1 MGLDDFKTES
11 KTSTPSKSSN
21 SSTSGV
27 DDFLDA
33 ENADEVDVSGGFS
46 IPTQDDDEKE
56 TDVVKVFG
64 GPGTGKTTTI
74 VGNTEIPDF
83 SGIMERMFRQR
94 SPDNIMLIA
103 YTRAAADE
111 AKNRLVQL
119 TDVSKSKADE
129 RITTIHSMAMRFNN
143 LQPKDIV
150 EIRYSN
156 DKYNFCQKVGL
167 EYKLDNSDDDEAQ
180 MLSTPDDD
188 GHLFFKMLSWLKS
201 KLKSPS
207 EYEDCPLAP
216 DWPHGEQKFVKA
228 ANKWEEYKNQKGIW
242 EFDDA
247 ILECVDNGD
256 TVDTQYLFVDEVQD
270 LYPLQQ
276 AFLDNQFGHVERI
289 FLAGDD
295 DQCLPPSSPVL
306 VEAPEQNN
314 ANNSGLQAFSS
325 EVIESDIKNATR
337 KPIKD
342 VEIGERVVSATGN
355 GEAQFFTVT
364 DKIKSKVVNKRFRT
378 FTTKE
383 GYELTVTDNHKL
395 FNRLPSEKFNS
406 SGGWQY
412 VYAMRDIE
420 NRWRIGQ
427 TDNLRKRLNVERT
440 ARCIVPL
447 GAYDSKEEALLAE
460 QIYSVKYGIPTITFT
475 QRQGEILSS
484 EENKKKLYSAV
495 PHDIEGL
502 AQEAEVDLSKPPMFK
517 KATTRERTNSININ
531 IDKCSDARGGSMG
544 HKLSVH
550 TSNEEAIEELKNIDE
565 LNANERNRGGW
576 RFRKYS
582 NDYKLLGN
590 IAQKV
595 QQKVGGDIITQFDLT
610 ESRDKALVIPASNV
624 VEGTFIPVLD
634 GEEIVWDEV
643 VQIENEYKDETV
655 YDLTVDQTHNY
666 VASGVAIS
674 NTIYEWAGAKPEYFL
689 EMDGKINNE
698 MPKLWEDKAGYWE
711 DEGIYILDQSWRM
724 PNEILELAKMTINKV
739 NERQDKQIKP
749 HHEGGKF
756 VPLRR
761 PNPRDV
767 ISLINPD
774 DTMVL
779 FRAKYQMN
787 NFGQELI
794 DCGIPYIDRFKTW
807 KKDVLNLRDGI
818 AALKNDKRLMSG
830 TQASRV
836 IEELPSAAIKR
847 GENKK
852 RLKRKF
858 GNRSEVQTAQV
869 VDVCRYRRPNDDSSL
884 MRWCKEFATD
894 DMHYYR
900 AEAVRNNLRKDKE
913 HLDPEGVELETIHGS
928 KGQEADTIILST
940 DTTQSVLDNMP
951 PGDMT
956 DAERRLYYVGMT
968 RTKNRLIMCEG
979 LDKDSEQLTLDQII
993 GKEWREKHEWAN
1005 QKIAQ

>member
-207 EYEDCPLAP
+207 EYEDCPLAS

-247 ILECVDNGD
+247 ILECVDNED

-295 DQCLPPSSPVL
+295 DQ
-306 VEAPEQNN
+306 
-314 ANNSGLQAFSS
+314 
-325 EVIESDIKNATR
+325 
-337 KPIKD
+337 
-342 VEIGERVVSATGN
+342 
-355 GEAQFFTVT
+355 
-364 DKIKSKVVNKRFRT
+364 
-378 FTTKE
+378 
-383 GYELTVTDNHKL
+383 
-395 FNRLPSEKFNS
+395 
-406 SGGWQY
+406 
-412 VYAMRDIE
+412 
-420 NRWRIGQ
+420 
-427 TDNLRKRLNVERT
+427 
-440 ARCIVPL
+440 
-447 GAYDSKEEALLAE
+447 
-460 QIYSVKYGIPTITFT
+460 
-475 QRQGEILSS
+475 
-484 EENKKKLYSAV
+484 
-495 PHDIEGL
+495 
-502 AQEAEVDLSKPPMFK
+502 
-517 KATTRERTNSININ
+517 
-531 IDKCSDARGGSMG
+531 
-544 HKLSVH
+544 
-550 TSNEEAIEELKNIDE
+550 
-565 LNANERNRGGW
+565 
-576 RFRKYS
+576 
-582 NDYKLLGN
+582 
-590 IAQKV
+590 
-595 QQKVGGDIITQFDLT
+595 
-610 ESRDKALVIPASNV
+610 
-624 VEGTFIPVLD
+624 
-634 GEEIVWDEV
+634 
-643 VQIENEYKDETV
+643 
-655 YDLTVDQTHNY
+655 
-666 VASGVAIS
+666 
-674 NTIYEWAGAKPEYFL
+674 TIYEWAGAKPEYFL
-689 EMDGKINNE
+689 NMDGKINNE

-794 DCGIPYIDRFKTW
+794 KCGIPYIDRFKTW

-847 GENKK
+847 DENKK
-852 RLKRKF
+852 RLKQKF

-1005 QKIAQ
+1005 KKIAQ